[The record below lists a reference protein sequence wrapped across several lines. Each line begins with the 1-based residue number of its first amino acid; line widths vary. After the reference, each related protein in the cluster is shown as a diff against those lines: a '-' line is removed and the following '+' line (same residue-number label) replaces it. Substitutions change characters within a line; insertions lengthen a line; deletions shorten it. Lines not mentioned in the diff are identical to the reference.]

1 MWTALCLNRE
11 PDTGADGAGSAGCPG
26 GNGQYAGL
34 LYPSA
39 LLFSALRH
47 FMVAK
52 DSLAPEAGFKKPAP
66 FYGEKMAHFIT
77 SQERQIDE
85 LRCHAIL

>member
-1 MWTALCLNRE
+1 MYLWPL
-11 PDTGADGAGSAGCPG
+11 G
-26 GNGQYAGL
+26 YAGL
-34 LYPSA
+34 FYPLA

-52 DSLAPEAGFKKPAP
+52 DSIAPEAGFEKSAP

-77 SQERQIDE
+77 SKERQIDE
-85 LRCHAIL
+85 L